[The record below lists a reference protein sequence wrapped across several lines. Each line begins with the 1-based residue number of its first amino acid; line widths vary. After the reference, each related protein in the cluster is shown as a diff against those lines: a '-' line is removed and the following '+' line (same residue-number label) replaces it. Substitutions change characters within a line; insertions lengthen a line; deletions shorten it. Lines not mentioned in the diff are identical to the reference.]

1 MKRRNFMSLL
11 GGAAAWPFAAR
22 AQQPEPMRRV
32 GVLMQIAEGDAES
45 KIQVAEFLRELR
57 ELGWVVGRN
66 VKLDTRW
73 AGGDSDRI
81 RKYAAELVAL
91 APDVVL
97 ASGGTVVGALQQ
109 ASRTVPIVFVNVT
122 DPIGRGYVA
131 SLAEP
136 GGNATG
142 FTSFEFGIGGKWLE
156 LLKQIAPGVARVA
169 VLRDPVITAGMGY
182 LAAIHAL
189 APSFGVEVSPDDVR
203 VKSDMERAI
212 AAFARTPNGGL
223 IVTPDPAAIA
233 HREVIIA
240 LASQYRLPAIYP
252 FRYFAAEGGLIS
264 YGPNAIEQFRR
275 AASYAD
281 RILKGEKPGNLPVQA
296 PTKFE
301 LAISLKTAKALD
313 VAVPQMLVSRA
324 DELIE

>member
-122 DPIGRGYVA
+122 DPVGRGYVA

-189 APSFGVEVSPDDVR
+189 APSFGVEVSPVDVR